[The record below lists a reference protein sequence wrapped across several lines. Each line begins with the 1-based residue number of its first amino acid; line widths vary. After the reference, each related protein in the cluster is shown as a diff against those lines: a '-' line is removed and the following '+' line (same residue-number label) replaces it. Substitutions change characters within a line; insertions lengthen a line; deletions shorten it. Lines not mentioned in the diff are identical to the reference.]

1 MFIKLFLI
9 YRKNI
14 RQPNEI
20 KDIFKLFM
28 SKICKI
34 MEHTNLFLFE
44 DKVALDATYPDGKV
58 TTIPGVAYSR
68 ASESENYSVLFNN
81 KITNYIL
88 TLQLQDKSGATVGAS
103 FTAQTPNVLDGE
115 TIKYKVVAPEVKD
128 YKPKKKEEKINVSG
142 DMTHTIIYLGLVSY
156 TVTVHHTF
164 GGTPIEGVADTQV
177 VTENV
182 WDESPV
188 KVTIEPVSISGY
200 KAEPVTITVSGSCEY
215 NLEYEKMP
223 YEAIDLGLLSGT
235 KWASMNV
242 GAESPEGYGN
252 YYAWGEI
259 EPNKASAYTDENYRF
274 YDSATSS
281 VTKYNTDNK
290 MALDLEDDVANIV
303 MGGEWHMPTSA
314 QCAEL
319 LDNTTSSWTTD
330 YNGTGV
336 AGMILTSNNNRNS
349 VFFPAAGMVFHNGSG
364 GQGDGF
370 YIWCSSL
377 VSENTTSAWLAG
389 GSVDY
394 GDLNQTLRFFGLSV
408 RGVIGELNDYNP
420 GGGGGPK

>member
-1 MFIKLFLI
+1 
-9 YRKNI
+9 
-14 RQPNEI
+14 
-20 KDIFKLFM
+20 
-28 SKICKI
+28 

-88 TLQLQDKSGATVGAS
+88 TLQLQDKSGVTVGTS

-128 YKPKKKEEKINVSG
+128 YKPKRKEEKINVSG
-142 DMTHTIIYLGLVSY
+142 DMTHTIIYLGLVNY

-164 GGTPIEGVADTQV
+164 SGTPIEGVADTQV
-177 VTENV
+177 VVEGV
-182 WDESPV
+182 WDESPA
-188 KVTIEPVSISGY
+188 KVTIEPVSIAGY

-215 NLEYEKMP
+215 NLEYEKLP
-223 YEAIDLGLLSGT
+223 YEAIDLGLPSGT

-259 EPNKASAYTDENYRF
+259 EPNKASAYTDENYKF

-290 MALDLEDDVANIV
+290 MTLDLVDDAANFV

-319 LDNTTSSWTTD
+319 LDNTTSSLTTD

-336 AGMILTSNNNRNS
+336 AGAIFTSNNNRNS
-349 VFFPAAGMVFHNGSG
+349 VFFPAAGMVFHKGSG
-364 GQGDGF
+364 GQGYGF

-377 VSENTTSAWLAG
+377 VSEDTTSAWLAG

-394 GDLNQTLRFFGLSV
+394 GGLDQNYRFFGLSV